1 MGDATDTPKKVGPMP
16 TGRRVNGMPVPFF
29 FHEESAAAF
38 KAMDVAADDVIL
50 CSLAKG
56 GTTWVHK
63 LLHLLLR
70 GIGDD
75 GQPVTDLPPLNSK
88 GQIYPEALPLTPLA
102 PLAPGE
108 DLPQMEQVR
117 RQFFGD
123 YCFADLLA
131 QPAPRLFST
140 HLYGEKWL
148 PTALF
153 GAAGGGEGE
162 GGEAGGG
169 GDGSSDGGGRGR
181 LILVLRN
188 LKDVLC
194 SLHFFRGEAKDGWA
208 GNEHGPGSLAR
219 FLHADSPNAYGSVFE
234 TVKALDATAQRLYGV
249 GRVCVVYFEAL
260 KQRLPSEVARVAA
273 FLGLGELSAAKH
285 AAVVAAV
292 GFQAMKADSSSAH
305 SSTLLRKGEIGDW
318 VNHMGEA
325 EWARFD
331 EAFDDALGDVALAEP
346 LRFFQGAFA
355 TGRPHGAAPPRATH
369 SLGDDPRAWPK
380 FVRGTLEE
388 GFLVRDGLIA
398 KEKKNTN
405 KTFLRPASEYGACAV
420 GPPPPEAA
428 AATATAAAAAG
439 AAAAEPSLSPHQFHA
454 EPGRYHLFVSG
465 VCPWASGVRAAR
477 SLCGLEG
484 VVGMDVADGQS
495 SAGWVCAAGTSC
507 ATWAAQPG
515 PFFLHQAYQV
525 GDPGC
530 TTRITM
536 PLLWDTRTRAI
547 VSNDSWNIVKCFSGA
562 FLAIG
567 AGPSSPLLDPAS
579 GLLPPAAADG
589 TAADAAAAMEELH
602 ASIYKGLLNGV
613 YRAGVGLLFGNA
625 EGAAA
630 AADEVYATLAWLDE
644 RLGGTRFL
652 LGGAVTAV
660 DVRLVMNLL
669 RWDSSYSTA
678 FGLGGGRGGVLLGG
692 GYPHLQ
698 GYVRDMYQLAGM
710 AGCVDW
716 ASFRQYFRWGIG
728 HPKDE
733 PLPPLEPIIASAEAP
748 HGRAEKFA

>member
-1 MGDATDTPKKVGPMP
+1 MGDAADDDAPKKVGPMP

-50 CSLAKG
+50 CSLVKG

-75 GQPVTDLPPLNSK
+75 GLPVPDLPPLNAK
-88 GQIYPEALPLTPLA
+88 GQVYPEALPLTPLA
-102 PLAPGE
+102 PLAAGE
-108 DLPQMEQVR
+108 ELPQMEKVR
-117 RQFFGD
+117 RLFFGD

-140 HLYGEKWL
+140 HLSGEAWL

-153 GAAGGGEGE
+153 SAAGEGE
-162 GGEAGGG
+162 VGG
-169 GDGSSDGGGRGR
+169 DGGGRGR
-181 LILVLRN
+181 VILVLRN

-219 FLHADSPNAYGSVFE
+219 FLHADSPNAYGSVFD
-234 TVKALDATAQRLYGV
+234 TVRVMDATAQRLYGA

-273 FLGLGELSAAKH
+273 FLGLGELSAPKH
-285 AAVVAAV
+285 AAVVAAL
-292 GFQAMKADSSSAH
+292 GFQAMKDEMKDSPDSSLAQSAA
-305 SSTLLRKGEIGDW
+305 LLRKGEIGDW

-325 EWARFD
+325 AWARFD
-331 EAFDDALGDVALAEP
+331 EAFDGALGGVALAEP

-355 TGRPHGAAPPRATH
+355 SGRPHGAAPPRATH

-398 KEKKNTN
+398 QEKKNTN
-405 KTFLRPASEYGACAV
+405 KTFLRPASEYAACDV
-420 GPPPPEAA
+420 GGPPPGAAAAAAAGGAA
-428 AATATAAAAAG
+428 AATA
-439 AAAAEPSLSPHQFHA
+439 EPPLSPHQFHA

-495 SAGWVCAAGTSC
+495 SAGWVCATGTSC
-507 ATWAAQPG
+507 ATWASQPG

-536 PLLWDTRTRAI
+536 PLLWDTRTATI

-562 FLAIG
+562 FLAVG
-567 AGPSSPLLDPAS
+567 AGPSSPLLDPTS

-589 TAADAAAAMEELH
+589 TAADAAAAAMEELH

-613 YRAGVGLLFGNA
+613 YRAGVGLLLGNA

-630 AADEVYATLAWLDE
+630 AAEEVYATLASLDE

-660 DVRLVMNLL
+660 DVRLFMNLL

-698 GYVRDMYQLAGM
+698 GYVRDMYQLVGM

-728 HPKDE
+728 HPEDE

-748 HGRAEKFA
+748 HGRAEKFG